1 MFFKPR
7 LNFPGRNLL
16 SGGSSA
22 SPAASEQ
29 LVVASAACFEIAST
43 QFPSIGAS
51 RSNSEKFQVRSTT
64 RKSKK
69 TTTTVM
75 AATLELRL
83 SSLDAMRVPR
93 GHCLS
98 CDWCPRFLS
107 PSKRILCD
115 YCGCPPAKHHRVD
128 NDNDDPNKKNK
139 KMRLAAKVASSSG
152 TPSSEDEDEEV
163 GPESI

>member
-1 MFFKPR
+1 
-7 LNFPGRNLL
+7 
-16 SGGSSA
+16 
-22 SPAASEQ
+22 
-29 LVVASAACFEIAST
+29 
-43 QFPSIGAS
+43 
-51 RSNSEKFQVRSTT
+51 
-64 RKSKK
+64 
-69 TTTTVM
+69 M

-163 GPESI
+163 GPESIKKKGLSFAFGLRNHFEFWLDIPYTKKKFKNG